1 MIDSYMKNDVSD
13 LEGRSIEADTAALM
27 EANKDNE
34 YMKIKTVA
42 DGIAKKMTA
51 YYSYFVNLVH
61 QGTVSSEIHLIKSE
75 HAKPLPA
82 WLSLWKEGTESSYDE
97 YQGAGR
103 HDEMLADGFVKSNAD
118 LIRQILGERAA
129 VIGGA

>member
-1 MIDSYMKNDVSD
+1 
-13 LEGRSIEADTAALM
+13 
-27 EANKDNE
+27 
-34 YMKIKTVA
+34 
-42 DGIAKKMTA
+42 MTA

-75 HAKPLPA
+75 HAKPLPE
-82 WLSLWKEGTESSYDE
+82 WLSAWKEGTASSYDE

-103 HDEMLADGFVKSNAD
+103 HDEMLADGFVKNNAD

>member
-1 MIDSYMKNDVSD
+1 MQLICFPFAGGYSASFRPLHEHLKTDFDMLAIEPPGHGTNRMALVDNLEKLAD
-13 LEGRSIEADTAALM
+13 L
-27 EANKDNE
+27 
-34 YMKIKTVA
+34 Y
-42 DGIAKKMTA
+42 IA
-51 YYSYFVNLVH
+51 Y
-61 QGTVSSEIHLIKSE
+61 
-75 HAKPLPA
+75 AKPLPA

>member
-34 YMKIKTVA
+34 YMKSRRLPMASLKDDSLLFLLCQSCPSRNGQLGDSFDQIRA
-42 DGIAKKMTA
+42 R
-51 YYSYFVNLVH
+51 
-61 QGTVSSEIHLIKSE
+61 
-75 HAKPLPA
+75 KPLPA

-118 LIRQILGERAA
+118 LIRQIWANVPL
-129 VIGGA
+129 